1 MAVQARETPIKAVD
15 RGGRR
20 VDLAVVM
27 PFVVFIVLYLLI
39 PRLAPDR
46 TLNTLVYM
54 GIYVLLALGLN
65 LLMGYAGQISLGH
78 AAFYGIGAY
87 TSAILTLQPIQREI
101 IPGFGMGLGVMAG
114 AAALMSL
121 TRVHGGKLV
130 GGVAALFALSWIS
143 QALHPPP
150 VIVFVIHAVGMA
162 ALGWGMKIGWWKSG
176 LAGIVSVASAIISHS
191 FLSGVLD
198 KGGASP
204 WTAMFAGVLV
214 TGLIAYLVGAQ
225 ILRLKGHFLA
235 MATLGFGIIVKIIF
249 EKWVSVTGGSSDGIY
264 GIPTIAFVD
273 GLPAPLRSFLEALQS
288 VPLPAF
294 VQAHARQAQSGALNP
309 QQQYY
314 YLVWAFV
321 FVALLLSVNIV
332 RSRVGRALRAVHGS
346 QQAAESLGVDTERYK
361 VQVFVLSA
369 VLASVAGSLHAHNA
383 GVGYIN
389 PNEFSFPV
397 SVMLV
402 VIVVIGGLASIW
414 GALFGAAVIQLLK
427 NWILTLD
434 QADVNLF
441 GLAIKGLDP
450 IVFGA
455 ILVGVMI
462 LLPQGVARGLGDTV
476 AGLIRGA
483 RSVARRKAGQGS

>member
-1 MAVQARETPIKAVD
+1 MAVQVQQAQAKPQSAR
-15 RGGRR
+15 RR
-20 VDLAVVM
+20 VDIGVVL
-27 PFVVFIVLYLLI
+27 PFVIFLFAYLLV
-39 PRLAPDR
+39 PRIVPDR

-87 TSAILTLQPIQREI
+87 TSAILTMQPIQGEI
-101 IPGFGMGLGVMAG
+101 IPGFSVGLGVMAG
-114 AAALMSL
+114 IAALMSL
-121 TRVHGGKLV
+121 TRVSGGKLV
-130 GGVAALFALSWIS
+130 AGVAGLFGLSWLC
-143 QALHPPP
+143 QAVHMPL
-150 VIVFVIHAVGMA
+150 AVAFLAQAAGMA
-162 ALGWGMKIGWWKSG
+162 VLGLALRVGWWKPA
-176 LAGIVSVASAIISHS
+176 LAGAISVAGAIVCHA
-191 FLSGVLD
+191 FLSGVL
-198 KGGASP
+198 KNNGTSP
-204 WTAMFAGVLV
+204 WVGMLAGVLV
-214 TGLIAYLVGAQ
+214 TGLIAYLAGAQ

-235 MATLGFGIIVKIIF
+235 MATLGFGIIVKIVF

-264 GIPTIAFVD
+264 GIPSIAFVD
-273 GLPAPLRSFLEALQS
+273 GLPRPLRHFFEAIQGIH
-288 VPLPAF
+288 LPAF
-294 VQAHARQAQSGALNP
+294 LQAHARAPMKGALNP

-314 YLVWAFV
+314 YLVWLFV
-321 FVALLLSVNIV
+321 FFALLLAVNIV

-361 VQVFVLSA
+361 IQVFVLSA
-369 VLASVAGSLHAHNA
+369 ALASIAGSLHAHNA

-389 PNEFSFPV
+389 PNEFSFQV

-434 QADVNLF
+434 QANVNLF
-441 GLAIKGLDP
+441 GLALKGLDP

-455 ILVGVMI
+455 ILVGVMMV
-462 LLPQGVARGLGDTV
+462 LPQGVARGLSDTV
-476 AGLIRGA
+476 AGFVRSA
-483 RSVARRKAGQGS
+483 RSVARRKAG